1 MEAYSMAKKKR
12 NPANAAAIAHI
23 FENYEIKSVLDIQ
36 EALKDMF
43 GGAMEQMLAGELD
56 SHLGYGR
63 HENATQTTNR
73 RNGASSKIV
82 RSQLGELEID
92 IPRDREASFEPQLVP
107 KHQKDVSGIEDRVLA
122 MYAKGQSQRDIT
134 ATIQDIYG
142 FNISPETVSKI
153 TDRIIPLVQEFRNRA
168 LKKFYPFVFVDA
180 MYTPVKTETGAG
192 QKALYNM
199 IGIDVDGCKDVLGF
213 WLSEDESSRQWIQ
226 ILEEIKQR
234 GVEDILFISLDGL
247 KGLEDAIKTIYPQT
261 TTQRCIVHLMRN
273 STRYIPRKRW
283 AEFAKDIKAVYKA
296 VSLDEAAVLF
306 ESFQTKWAADQSAV
320 KVWSKNWDAVARLFE
335 LPAAIRKIIYTTN
348 TIESYHNQLRKVT
361 NGKGSFPS
369 EMALFKLIYLRIN
382 EIRRTWDRPIQNWG
396 QVLNQLVVLYGE
408 RVSRHIQF

>member
-1 MEAYSMAKKKR
+1 
-12 NPANAAAIAHI
+12 
-23 FENYEIKSVLDIQ
+23 
-36 EALKDMF
+36 
-43 GGAMEQMLAGELD
+43 
-56 SHLGYGR
+56 
-63 HENATQTTNR
+63 
-73 RNGASSKIV
+73 
-82 RSQLGELEID
+82 
-92 IPRDREASFEPQLVP
+92 
-107 KHQKDVSGIEDRVLA
+107 
-122 MYAKGQSQRDIT
+122 
-134 ATIQDIYG
+134 
-142 FNISPETVSKI
+142 
-153 TDRIIPLVQEFRNRA
+153 
-168 LKKFYPFVFVDA
+168 
-180 MYTPVKTETGAG
+180 
-192 QKALYNM
+192 M

>member
-1 MEAYSMAKKKR
+1 MAKKKR

-296 VSLDEAAVLF
+296 VSLDEAVVLF

-361 NGKGSFPS
+361 NRKGAFPN
-369 EMALFKLIYLRIN
+369 EMALFKLIYLRID
-382 EIRRTWDRPIQNWG
+382 EIRRTWDRPLQNWG

>member
-1 MEAYSMAKKKR
+1 MEAYRMAKKKR

-396 QVLNQLVVLYGE
+396 QVLNQLVALFGE
-408 RVSRHIQF
+408 RVSRHIRF

>member
-1 MEAYSMAKKKR
+1 MAKKKR

-82 RSQLGELEID
+82 RIQLGELEID

>member
-12 NPANAAAIAHI
+12 NPANAAVLAHI

-56 SHLGYGR
+56 AHLGYDR
-63 HENATQTTNR
+63 HENAAQTTNR
-73 RNGASSKIV
+73 RNGSSAKTV

-92 IPRDREASFEPQLVP
+92 IPRDREASFEPQLIP
-107 KHQKDVSGIEDRVLA
+107 KHQKDVLPIEDRVLA

-142 FNISPETVSKI
+142 FNISHETVSKI
-153 TDRIIPLVQEFRNRA
+153 TERIVPLVQEFRNRA

-180 MYTPVKTETGAG
+180 MYTPVKTEAGSG

-199 IGIDVDGCKDVLGF
+199 IGVDVEGHKDVLGF
-213 WLSEDESSRQWIQ
+213 WLSEDESSRQWLQ
-226 ILEEIKQR
+226 ILEEIKRR

-247 KGLEDAIKTIYPQT
+247 TGLEDAIKTIYPQT

-283 AEFAKDIKAVYKA
+283 AEFAKDIKAVYTA
-296 VSLDEAAVLF
+296 VSLDEATTLF
-306 ESFQTKWAADQSAV
+306 ESFQTKWATCQSAV
-320 KVWSKNWDAVARLFE
+320 NVWTKNWDAVSRLFE

-361 NGKGSFPS
+361 NRKGAVPN
-369 EMALFKLIYLRIN
+369 EMALFKLIYLRID
-382 EIRRTWDRPIQNWG
+382 EIRRTWDRPLQNWG
-396 QVLNQLVVLYGE
+396 QVLNQLAVLFGE
-408 RVSRHIQF
+408 RVSRHIRF

>member
-1 MEAYSMAKKKR
+1 MAKKKR

-23 FENYEIKSVLDIQ
+23 FENYEIMSVLDIQ

>member
-1 MEAYSMAKKKR
+1 MAKKKR

-92 IPRDREASFEPQLVP
+92 IPRDREASFEPQLVL

>member
-1 MEAYSMAKKKR
+1 MAKRKR

-56 SHLGYGR
+56 SHLGYDR

-73 RNGASSKIV
+73 RNGASSKTV

-92 IPRDREASFEPQLVP
+92 IPRDRDASFEPQLVP

-153 TDRIIPLVQEFRNRA
+153 TDRIVPLVQQFRNRA

-226 ILEEIKQR
+226 ILEEIKRR

-296 VSLDEAAVLF
+296 VSLDEATALF

-320 KVWSKNWDAVARLFE
+320 KVWTKNWDSVARLFE

-369 EMALFKLIYLRIN
+369 EMALFKLIYLRIE
-382 EIRRTWDRPIQNWG
+382 EIRRTWARPIQNWG

>member
-1 MEAYSMAKKKR
+1 MAKKKR
-12 NPANAAAIAHI
+12 NPANAALIDHML
-23 FENYEIKSVLDIQ
+23 ENYEIKTALDIQ

-43 GGAMEQMLAGELD
+43 GETLERMLVGELD
-56 SHLGYGR
+56 GHLGYDR
-63 HENATQTTNR
+63 HENTTTDNC
-73 RNGASSKIV
+73 RNGTSSKTV
-82 RSQLGELEID
+82 RSQLGELEIN
-92 IPRDREASFEPQLVP
+92 IPRDREASFEPQIVP

-134 ATIQDIYG
+134 DTIQDIYG
-142 FNISPETVSKI
+142 FNISHETVSKI
-153 TDRIIPLVQEFRNRA
+153 TDRVVPLVQEFRNRA

-180 MYTPVKTETGAG
+180 MYTPVKTEAGAG

-199 IGIDVDGCKDVLGF
+199 VGIDVDGHKDVLGF

-226 ILEEIKQR
+226 ILEEIKRR

-247 KGLEDAIKTIYPQT
+247 PGLEDAIKTIYPQT
-261 TTQRCIVHLMRN
+261 ATQRCIVHLMRN

-296 VSLDEAAVLF
+296 VSLDEATALF
-306 ESFQTKWAADQSAV
+306 ETFQTKWDEYQSAV
-320 KVWSKNWDAVARLFE
+320 NVWAKNWDAVARLFE
-335 LPAAIRKIIYTTN
+335 LPSAIRKIIYTTN

-361 NGKGSFPS
+361 NRKGAFPS
-369 EMALFKLIYLRIN
+369 EMALFKLVYLRID

-396 QVLNQLVVLYGE
+396 QVLNQLVILYGE
-408 RVSRHIQF
+408 RVSKHIRF

>member
-1 MEAYSMAKKKR
+1 MAKKKR

-56 SHLGYGR
+56 SHLGYDR
-63 HENATQTTNR
+63 HENAAQTTNR
-73 RNGASSKIV
+73 RNGVSAKTV

-134 ATIQDIYG
+134 ATIQEIYG
-142 FNISPETVSKI
+142 FNISHETVSKI
-153 TDRIIPLVQEFRNRA
+153 TDRIVPLVQEFRNRA

-180 MYTPVKTETGAG
+180 MYTPVKTEAGSG

-226 ILEEIKQR
+226 ILEEIKRR

-247 KGLEDAIKTIYPQT
+247 TGLEDAIKTVYPQT

-283 AEFAKDIKAVYKA
+283 TEFAKDIKAVYKA
-296 VSLDEAAVLF
+296 VSLDEATALF
-306 ESFQTKWAADQSAV
+306 ESFQTKWAKDQSAV

-369 EMALFKLIYLRIN
+369 EMALFKLVYLRID

-408 RVSRHIQF
+408 RVSRHIRF

>member
-1 MEAYSMAKKKR
+1 MAKKKR

-296 VSLDEAAVLF
+296 VSLDEAAVIF

>member
-1 MEAYSMAKKKR
+1 MAKRKR

-56 SHLGYGR
+56 AHLGYDR
-63 HENATQTTNR
+63 HEKTSPTDNR
-73 RNGASSKIV
+73 RNGSSSKTV
-82 RSQLGELEID
+82 RSQLGEIEID
-92 IPRDREASFEPQLVP
+92 IPRDRAASFEPQLVP
-107 KHQKDVSGIEDRVLA
+107 KHQKDVLGIEDRVLA

-142 FNISPETVSKI
+142 FNISHETVSKI
-153 TDRIIPLVQEFRNRA
+153 TDRIVPLVHEFRNRA

-180 MYTPVKTETGAG
+180 MYTPVKTEAGAG

-199 IGIDVDGCKDVLGF
+199 VGIDVDGHKDVLGF

-226 ILEEIKQR
+226 ILEEIKRR
-234 GVEDILFISLDGL
+234 GVEDMLFISLDGL
-247 KGLEDAIKTIYPQT
+247 PGLEDAIKTLYPQT

-296 VSLDEAAVLF
+296 VSLDEATVLF
-306 ESFQTKWAADQSAV
+306 DSFQTKWDAYQSAV
-320 KVWSKNWDAVARLFE
+320 NVWTKNWAAIARLFE
-335 LPAAIRKIIYTTN
+335 LPSAIRKIIYTTN

-361 NGKGSFPS
+361 NRKGAFPS
-369 EMALFKLIYLRIN
+369 EIALFKLIYMRID
-382 EIRRTWDRPIQNWG
+382 EIRQTWDRPIQNWG
-396 QVLNQLVVLYGE
+396 QVLNQLVILYGD
-408 RVSRHIQF
+408 RVFRHIRF

>member
-1 MEAYSMAKKKR
+1 MAKKKR

-56 SHLGYGR
+56 SHLVYGR

-226 ILEEIKQR
+226 ILEESKQR

-247 KGLEDAIKTIYPQT
+247 TGLEDAIKTIYPQT

>member
-1 MEAYSMAKKKR
+1 MAKKKR

-142 FNISPETVSKI
+142 FNISPETISKI